1 MKKILLPTDFSP
13 SSLAAYKFAID
24 FASVS
29 NAELTV
35 MHVIDIP
42 VIQETTFG
50 LQPYLYAKEMFR
62 DAVQN
67 ASRIYKRMQTMF
79 PSDVPISFKAIHDD
93 LISGLTEF
101 IRTNHTDLV
110 IMSAHGASQVEEFV
124 SGSQT
129 KRVARHSPVPVLAI
143 PSETNV
149 ASIRDIVFPNSLE
162 PDQEHLVQAISSF
175 QRTFNA
181 TLHLLFVNTP
191 SNFHTEE
198 ESKKLL
204 KSFAL
209 YYSLQNF
216 TVNYRYDD
224 TENNGILSFVNEIN
238 ADLVAMGT
246 HGRTG
251 IAHLLKG
258 SIAETVLQNTNRP
271 VWICK
276 LG

>member
-1 MKKILLPTDFSP
+1 MKKILIPTDFSP
-13 SSLAAYKFAID
+13 SSLAAYKFALD
-24 FASVS
+24 LASLT
-29 NAELTV
+29 NAEITV
-35 MHVIDIP
+35 IHVIDIP

-62 DAVQN
+62 DAVHN

-79 PSDVPISFKAIHDD
+79 PSDVPIKFKAIHDD

-110 IMSAHGASQVEEFV
+110 IMSTHGASQLEDFI
-124 SGSQT
+124 SGTQT
-129 KRVARHSPVPVLAI
+129 RRVARHSPVPVLAI
-143 PSETNV
+143 SGETSV
-149 ASIRDIVFPNSLE
+149 TSIRNIVFPNSLE
-162 PDQEHLVQAISSF
+162 PDQDHLIHAITAL
-175 QRTFNA
+175 QRIFDA

-224 TENNGILSFVNEIN
+224 TENNGIVSFVSEIN

-251 IAHLLKG
+251 LAQLLNG

-271 VWICK
+271 IWICK
-276 LG
+276 LT